1 LLAKPMNHKKKWGVT
16 MVVSMTATVPVEQ
29 VVTLHVR
36 AIVKVVVSILAMEA
50 AQEHVKT
57 LVLMVAQMLVTVLT
71 IDLSRGTR

>member
-1 LLAKPMNHKKKWGVT
+1 

>member
-1 LLAKPMNHKKKWGVT
+1 MNHKKKWGVT
-16 MVVSMTATVPVEQ
+16 MVVSMTATVPVKQ

>member
-1 LLAKPMNHKKKWGVT
+1 MNHKKKWGVT